1 MPHFQQ
7 VYLMSNFQS
16 QRYQKNLKIELK
28 NKLCNNS
35 LDFNPKAIEMDRLD
49 IRSHFD
55 HDPNSE

>member
-28 NKLCNNS
+28 INDLTPLNN
-35 LDFNPKAIEMDRLD
+35 NQYTKALERL
-49 IRSHFD
+49 IGGT
-55 HDPNSE
+55 